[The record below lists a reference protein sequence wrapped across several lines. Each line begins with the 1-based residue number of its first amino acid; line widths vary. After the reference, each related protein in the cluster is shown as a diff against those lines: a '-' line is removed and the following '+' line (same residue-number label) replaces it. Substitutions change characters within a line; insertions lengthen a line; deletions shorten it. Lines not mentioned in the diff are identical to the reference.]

1 MKWRKIRLRM
11 KTQRLFSRNY
21 QILIEEVTHNF
32 KTFICFSLFMLHE
45 PNEEREPEMITTDAD
60 TVKELVEM
68 KFLTKKRKIRFR
80 TPQQRIV

>member
-1 MKWRKIRLRM
+1 M
-11 KTQRLFSRNY
+11 QEN
-21 QILIEEVTHNF
+21 
-32 KTFICFSLFMLHE
+32 E

-80 TPQQRIV
+80 TPQQRIVSRDCEVSVDNDFISHATENF

>member
-1 MKWRKIRLRM
+1 M
-11 KTQRLFSRNY
+11 QEN
-21 QILIEEVTHNF
+21 
-32 KTFICFSLFMLHE
+32 E

-80 TPQQRIV
+80 TPQQRIVSRECEVLVDSDSTSYATEKL